1 MRLLLPAVD
10 RHARARRARGLAG
23 SLALHAA
30 VFALIALTPLDR
42 HSPSRDTAASSV
54 VVAFVPPSDARV
66 EPNDHALS
74 EGHSAATD
82 SAAPLRVAGFNFD
95 VARIRA
101 RRNTLFPFLTLDLLF
116 LQGLDEQVRSTRRR
130 LVNPFPPRQPPTVR
144 PPLSLTD
151 AAVQGVIDR
160 SWSRR
165 ERWRSFSELAVL
177 ISAHDPNEGGVPQLL
192 QRYLDANILQ
202 PYYQSTTPDPRFW
215 TILGL
220 AADHA
225 DFIDFVRGFARRH
238 PSSRTTTELL
248 FLLDELVQGSRD
260 ALLIL
265 LDTNPPA
272 DLERTRLADRDAYEL
287 AVAVQ
292 RQYREW
298 LAPRQLDSAGAIN
311 ARYDEIR
318 LRLLSTI
325 IESTPGGYRAADA
338 RYLAGEIFFY
348 QHNTPEAI
356 RWWRA
361 ITPDAG
367 DSYAIAYS
375 ELLQELKSPSG
386 LSAAEI
392 NAILGGERGRW
403 LDASRRRLRQFGH
416 SFTTF

>member
-1 MRLLLPAVD
+1 MA
-10 RHARARRARGLAG
+10 
-23 SLALHAA
+23 
-30 VFALIALTPLDR
+30 
-42 HSPSRDTAASSV
+42 
-54 VVAFVPPSDARV
+54 
-66 EPNDHALS
+66 
-74 EGHSAATD
+74 D
-82 SAAPLRVAGFNFD
+82 SAEPLRVAGFDFD
-95 VARIRA
+95 VARIRE

-130 LVNPFPPRQPPTVR
+130 MTNPFPPREPLTVR
-144 PPLSLTD
+144 PPLSLD
-151 AAVQGVIDR
+151 EAAMQGVIDR
-160 SWSRR
+160 TWSRR
-165 ERWRSFSELAVL
+165 ERWRSFSELATL
-177 ISAHDPNEGGVPQLL
+177 ITAHDPDQGRLPQLL

-202 PYYQSTTPDPRFW
+202 PYYQSGTPDPRFW
-215 TILGL
+215 TVLGL

-238 PSSRTTTELL
+238 PSSRATTELL

-265 LDTNPPA
+265 LDANPAA
-272 DLERTRLADRDAYEL
+272 DLERTRLADRNAYEL

-292 RQYREW
+292 RQYRQW
-298 LAPRQLDSAGAIN
+298 LAQRQLDSAAAIS
-311 ARYDEIR
+311 ARYDELR

-325 IESTPGGYRAADA
+325 VESTPAGYRAADA

-348 QHNTPEAI
+348 QKNTPEAL
-356 RWWRA
+356 RWWGA

-367 DSYAIAYS
+367 DSYAIAYP

-392 NAILGGERGRW
+392 NAILGGERSRW
-403 LDASRRRLRQFGH
+403 LEVSRRRLRQFGH